1 MQIIILK
8 KDNLRKYYF
17 SGNSKDAFYIKDFDE
32 YGNEEDLLSVEV
44 VNKAWNFVSNS
55 KCQIIENNNV
65 VKFSP
70 LFLNKLYVIKI
81 NNMNLF

>member
-32 YGNEEDLLSVEV
+32 YGNE
-44 VNKAWNFVSNS
+44 
-55 KCQIIENNNV
+55 
-65 VKFSP
+65 
-70 LFLNKLYVIKI
+70 
-81 NNMNLF
+81 